1 MPASQ
6 LPGRLADRFLADSP
20 FATGYRLQATG
31 FAPGNA
37 AIDTTNAG
45 TNTGKTPFA
54 RANAAL
60 IIATDLPGIQSS
72 SRSYPRMQHS
82 TPRVMHSCSRRNC
95 PVLNHVAKGLL
106 LSSLSTPA
114 TAAESNGSKL
124 SRLEKTAGERTGLR
138 PLNPRGA
145 PLKPADGLSGWKTT
159 AAAATGSAAHA
170 RPRRPPASAP
180 AGGRHPSSG
189 RSS

>member
-31 FAPGNA
+31 FAPVNA
-37 AIDTTNAG
+37 ALATTNAALATTNAG
-45 TNTGKTPFA
+45 IDTGKTPFA
-54 RANAAL
+54 PTNAAL
-60 IIATDLPGIQSS
+60 DITNDLPRIQSS

-82 TPRVMHSCSRRNC
+82 TSRVTHSCSRRNC

-114 TAAESNGSKL
+114 TAAESNGC
-124 SRLEKTAGERTGLR
+124 KTV
-138 PLNPRGA
+138 
-145 PLKPADGLSGWKTT
+145 
-159 AAAATGSAAHA
+159 
-170 RPRRPPASAP
+170 PPGGYVSAP
-180 AGGRHPSSG
+180 SSQLLAPGSQLPAPSYRPGYSTYPSPT
-189 RSS
+189 RMCR